1 MLNYIVNFIKSL
13 NSNSKPSQIANSFC
27 IGMILGFMPKNNVLW
42 YLLFIFF
49 AFVRINKAGYYI
61 MLAIVS
67 LFAFLLDPLFDMIG
81 YWLLNLEFLRP
92 VFAFLLDVPFV
103 GFTKFNNTV
112 VMGSFLFSILIY
124 IPLYVLF
131 FFGVKFWRKTIAP
144 KFNDSKILKALY
156 KIPVVGKLTQKIS
169 QVM

>member
-67 LFAFLLDPLFDMIG
+67 FFAFLLDPLFDMIG
-81 YWLLNLEFLRP
+81 YWFLNLEFLRP

-103 GFTKFNNTV
+103 GFTKFNNTKNWDIR
-112 VMGSFLFSILIY
+112 L
-124 IPLYVLF
+124 
-131 FFGVKFWRKTIAP
+131 
-144 KFNDSKILKALY
+144 
-156 KIPVVGKLTQKIS
+156 
-169 QVM
+169 

>member
-27 IGMILGFMPKNNVLW
+27 IGMVLGFMPKDNVFW

-61 MLAIVS
+61 MIAIVS
-67 LFAFLLDPLFDMIG
+67 LFAFLLDPIFDVIG
-81 YWLLNLEFLRP
+81 YWFLNLEFLRP
-92 VFAFLLDVPFV
+92 LFAFLLDVPFV
-103 GFTKFNNTV
+103 GFTKFNNTI
-112 VMGSFLFSILIY
+112 VMGSFLFSLLIY
-124 IPLYVLF
+124 IPFYVLF
-131 FFGVKFWRKTIAP
+131 FFGVKLWRKKIAP

>member
-67 LFAFLLDPLFDMIG
+67 LFAFLLDLLFDMIG
-81 YWLLNLEFLRP
+81 YWFLNLEFLRP

>member
-1 MLNYIVNFIKSL
+1 
-13 NSNSKPSQIANSFC
+13 
-27 IGMILGFMPKNNVLW
+27 
-42 YLLFIFF
+42 
-49 AFVRINKAGYYI
+49 

-67 LFAFLLDPLFDMIG
+67 LFSFLLDPLFDMIG
-81 YWLLNLEFLRP
+81 YWFLILEFLRP

>member
-131 FFGVKFWRKTIAP
+131 FFGIKFWRKTIAP

>member
-67 LFAFLLDPLFDMIG
+67 LFAFLLDSLFDMIG
-81 YWLLNLEFLRP
+81 YWFLNLEFLRP

-124 IPLYVLF
+124 ISLYVLF